1 MNGVSPKFLYSIS
14 SSSSENGHPEQSEVR
29 TAFKNV
35 VKFNVYLTNMDD
47 IGKLKEIRMRY
58 FTRPSPATTAVEVT
72 RLTPGVLLEMEAV
85 AVVD

>member
-1 MNGVSPKFLYSIS
+1 
-14 SSSSENGHPEQSEVR
+14 
-29 TAFKNV
+29 V

-58 FTRPSPATTAVEVT
+58 FTRPLPATTAVEVT